1 MKKRQ
6 IKRFFLTVP
15 VVLGLSLVACG
26 ASGDVAGD
34 GWRTSGVVAGSGTI
48 THDGESDVLV
58 SFIDEYGDNL
68 STITIGEED
77 QDTAEETDPAMNLK
91 TMWVSGNIRGR
102 TAGCASTMIPRE
114 FVNDQG

>member
-48 THDGESDVLV
+48 THDGKVMFWSAL
-58 SFIDEYGDNL
+58 L
-68 STITIGEED
+68 
-77 QDTAEETDPAMNLK
+77 MNMEIIFPPLRSGRK
-91 TMWVSGNIRGR
+91 TRILLRKRIRL
-102 TAGCASTMIPRE
+102 
-114 FVNDQG
+114 